1 MGALTVAKIRALTQS
16 GRYGDGDGLWLQVRS
31 ADRRSWLFRYMRR
44 GKARAMGLGPVDLI
58 SLADARTAAR
68 ECRQLLLGG
77 TDPLEHRRRLAL
89 AASSA
94 AGPTFNEVAELY
106 IAAHEAG
113 WKNAKHRYQ
122 WRNTLSMIAAP
133 VFGDKPIGAINV
145 GDVMM
150 ALEPIWHSKTET
162 ASRTRGRIE
171 SVLDYAAARGWRQGD
186 NPARWRGHLANL
198 LPARRKFAAIGHFA
212 ALPWRDMAAFMVEL
226 REREGSGARALE
238 FAILTAARSGEVRG
252 MSWGEVDLGERRWN
266 VPAARMKARREHRV
280 PLSEAAY
287 TVLSA
292 VASPAAKPDVAALV
306 FASTKPGKPLSD
318 MSLTAVLRRMRRSD
332 LTVHGFRSSFRDWAS
347 EATTYPGELAEAA
360 LAHVISNKVEAA
372 YRRGDLFEKRRHM
385 MDAWAEHCARPMV
398 PAEVVRLHRHSARQ

>member
-1 MGALTVAKIRALTQS
+1 
-16 GRYGDGDGLWLQVRS
+16 
-31 ADRRSWLFRYMRR
+31 
-44 GKARAMGLGPVDLI
+44 MGLGPVDLI
-58 SLADARTAAR
+58 SLADARGAAR

-77 TDPLEHRRRLAL
+77 TDPLEHRRRMLAD
-89 AASSA
+89 AAG

-106 IAAHEAG
+106 ITAHEAS

-133 VFGDKPIGAINV
+133 VFGDKPIASVNV

-150 ALEPIWHSKTET
+150 ALEPIWHSKAET

-171 SVLDYAAARGWRQGD
+171 SVLDYAAARGWRQSD

-226 REREGSGARALE
+226 RQREGSGARALE

-252 MSWGEVDLGERRWN
+252 MSWGEVDLGERCWK

-292 VASPAAKPDVAALV
+292 VAPPAANPDVATLV
-306 FASTKPGKPLSD
+306 FASTKPGKLLSD
-318 MSLTAVLRRMRRSD
+318 MSLMAVLRRMGRSD

-347 EATTYPGELAEAA
+347 EATVYPGELAESA

-372 YRRGDLFEKRRHM
+372 YRRGDLFEKRRQM

-398 PAEVVRLHRHSARQ
+398 PSEVVLLHGQRARQ